1 MTRYCPSRQ
10 PHPPGPPLQKRGG
23 SLTSANVR
31 CRLAPP
37 SFLERGAGGV
47 RCGWAALLL
56 ALLVFSRAAQAQ
68 NAPSEKPKVTRIL
81 FLLDASGS
89 MMAPWEGQPRWTVAK
104 RMLSKMVDSLNA
116 YPNLELGL
124 RVYGHQFPNA
134 DKNCQDSKLE
144 VPFAPRNAKA
154 IKDKLTTL
162 KAQGNTPITYSLEQS
177 ANDFPTDKSS
187 RNVLLLITDG
197 LESCNR
203 DPCAASIALQ
213 RKHVFLKPFVIGI
226 GAERDFGKQLECLGQ
241 YYNAAEVKT
250 FRTVMDDVIAQTLS
264 KTTVSVNLTDAAGRP
279 VESNVNMTFVNNVTE
294 QPEYNYVHYRD
305 AQGKA
310 DVLDI
315 DALQSYDLVI
325 NTVPPV
331 RQANLAIKPGK
342 ANVLTFKTPQGTLWL
357 QNPAITPNPYG
368 TVQAVVH
375 DPQKNTVASFPF
387 GTRQKLLAGN
397 YEVELLT
404 LPRITRRVTVKQGQ
418 ELAVTYA
425 APGTLNITTDLKGY
439 GSIYRLNDD
448 ESQTWIYNLPD
459 GGSSKVNLPMQP
471 GAYRLV
477 FRTKTSTGSKFTDVR
492 NFSIRSGQT
501 TSVAIFGK

>member
-1 MTRYCPSRQ
+1 MR
-10 PHPPGPPLQKRGG
+10 
-23 SLTSANVR
+23 LTWRAT
-31 CRLAPP
+31 LL
-37 SFLERGAGGV
+37 F
-47 RCGWAALLL
+47 LLL
-56 ALLVFSRAAQAQ
+56 AFSRTTQAQ
-68 NAPSEKPKVTRIL
+68 NAPPERPKVTRIL

-89 MMAPWEGQPRWTVAK
+89 MMAPWEGQPRWVVAK

-116 YPNLELGL
+116 YPNLELAL
-124 RVYGHQFPNA
+124 RVYGHQYPNSE
-134 DKNCQDSKLE
+134 KNCEDSKLE

-154 IKDKLTTL
+154 IKARLATL

-177 ANDFPTDKSS
+177 ARDFPTDKSS

-213 RKHVFLKPFVIGI
+213 RKRVFLKPFIIGI
-226 GAERDFGKQLECLGQ
+226 GAERDFGRQLECLGQ

-250 FRTVMDDVIAQTLS
+250 FRTVMNDVIAKTLS
-264 KTTVSVNLTDAAGRP
+264 KTTVAVNLTDAAGRP
-279 VESNVNMTFVNNVTE
+279 VETNVNMTFVNNVTG

-305 AQGKA
+305 DQGRA

-331 RQANLAIKPGK
+331 RQANIAITPGR
-342 ANVLTFKTPQGTLWL
+342 ANVLTYKTPQGTLWL
-357 QNPAITPNPYG
+357 QNPALTPNPYG
-368 TVQAVVH
+368 TMRAVVRS
-375 DPQKNTVASFPF
+375 QAGATVTAGSF

-397 YEVELLT
+397 YEVEVLT
-404 LPRITRRVTVKQGQ
+404 LPRTVRRITIKQGQ
-418 ELAVTYA
+418 EIAVTYD

-439 GSIYRLNDD
+439 GSIYQLNDD
-448 ESQTWIYNLPD
+448 ESQTWIYALPD
-459 GGSSKVNLPMQP
+459 GGSSKLNLPMQP

-477 FRTKTSTGSKFTDVR
+477 FRTATSNGSKFTDVR

>member
-1 MTRYCPSRQ
+1 MQRCAWRA
-10 PHPPGPPLQKRGG
+10 PHPPAPSPAERG
-23 SLTSANVR
+23 SLTFS
-31 CRLAPP
+31 
-37 SFLERGAGGV
+37 LEAEPVPLLFGRGGRGV
-47 RCGWAALLL
+47 RLTWAV
-56 ALLVFSRAAQAQ
+56 LLVLLGFSRNAFAQ
-68 NAPSEKPKVTRIL
+68 NAAPEKPKVTRIL

-89 MMAPWEGQPRWTVAK
+89 MMAPWEGQPRWNVAK

-250 FRTVMDDVIAQTLS
+250 FRTVMNDVIAQTLS
-264 KTTVSVNLTDAAGRP
+264 KTTVSVNLTDADSRP
-279 VESNVNMTFVNNVTE
+279 VETNVNMTFVNNVTE

-331 RQANLAIKPGK
+331 RQQNLVIKPGK
-342 ANVLTFKTPQGTLWL
+342 ANVLTYKTPQGTLWL
-357 QNPAITPNPYG
+357 QSPQLTPNPYG
-368 TVQAVVH
+368 TMQAVVR
-375 DPQKNTVASFPF
+375 DPQRNTVASFPF
-387 GTRQKLLAGN
+387 GTKQKLLAGN
-397 YEVELLT
+397 YEVEVLT
-404 LPRITRRVTVKQGQ
+404 LPRITRRVSVKQGQ

-439 GSIYRLNDD
+439 GSIYQLNND
-448 ESQTWIYNLPD
+448 ESQTWIYTLPE
-459 GGSSKVNLPMQP
+459 GGSSKLNLPMQP

>member
-1 MTRYCPSRQ
+1 M
-10 PHPPGPPLQKRGG
+10 
-23 SLTSANVR
+23 
-31 CRLAPP
+31 
-37 SFLERGAGGV
+37 
-47 RCGWAALLL
+47 LLL
-56 ALLVFSRAAQAQ
+56 LTLLCLGSNTYAQ
-68 NAPSEKPKVTRIL
+68 NAPPEKPKVTRIL

-89 MMAPWEGQPRWTVAK
+89 MMAPWEGQPRWVVAK

-116 YPNLELGL
+116 YPNLELAL
-124 RVYGHQFPNA
+124 RVYGHQFPNV
-134 DKNCQDSKLE
+134 DKNCEDSKLE

-154 IKDKLTTL
+154 IKARLATL
-162 KAQGNTPITYSLEQS
+162 KAQGNTPITYSLLQS

-241 YYNAAEVKT
+241 YYNAAEVAT
-250 FRTVMDDVIAQTLS
+250 FRTVMNDVIAKTLS
-264 KTTVSVNLTDAAGRP
+264 KTTVAVNLTDAAGRP
-279 VESNVNMTFVNNVTE
+279 VESNVNMTFVNNVTG

-305 AQGKA
+305 DQGRA

-331 RQANLAIKPGK
+331 RQANISITPGK
-342 ANVLTFKTPQGTLWL
+342 ANVLTYKTPQGTLWL
-357 QNPAITPNPYG
+357 QNPPLTPNPYG
-368 TVQAVVH
+368 TMRAVVRS
-375 DPQKNTVASFPF
+375 QAGATVTAGTF
-387 GTRQKLLAGN
+387 GSRQKLLAGN
-397 YEVELLT
+397 YEVEALT
-404 LPRITRRVTVKQGQ
+404 LPRTVRRITIKQGQ
-418 ELAVTYA
+418 EIAVTYD

-439 GSIYRLNDD
+439 GSIYQLNDD
-448 ESQTWIYNLPD
+448 ESQTWIYSLPE
-459 GGSSKVNLPMQP
+459 GGSSKLNLPMQP

-477 FRTKTSTGSKFTDVR
+477 FRTKTSNGSKFTDVR

>member
-1 MTRYCPSRQ
+1 
-10 PHPPGPPLQKRGG
+10 
-23 SLTSANVR
+23 
-31 CRLAPP
+31 
-37 SFLERGAGGV
+37 
-47 RCGWAALLL
+47 
-56 ALLVFSRAAQAQ
+56 
-68 NAPSEKPKVTRIL
+68 
-81 FLLDASGS
+81 
-89 MMAPWEGQPRWTVAK
+89 MMAPWEGQPRWNVAK

-134 DKNCQDSKLE
+134 DKNCQDSRLE

-154 IKDKLTTL
+154 IKAKLTSL

-177 ANDFPTDKSS
+177 ANDFPADKSS

-203 DPCAASIALQ
+203 DPCAASVALQ

-226 GAERDFGKQLECLGQ
+226 GAERDFGRQLECLGQ

-264 KTTVSVNLTDAAGRP
+264 KTTVAVNLTDADGRP

-305 AQGKA
+305 DQGKA

-331 RQANLAIKPGK
+331 RQKNLAIRPGR
-342 ANVLTFKTPQGTLWL
+342 ANVLTFKTPQGTLWV
-357 QNPAITPNPYG
+357 QNPALVPNPYG
-368 TVQAVVH
+368 NVQAVVRT
-375 DPQKNTVASFPF
+375 PNGTAVGAFAA

-397 YEVELLT
+397 YEVEILT
-404 LPRITRRVTVKQGQ
+404 LPRVVRRVAVRQGQ
-418 ELAVTYA
+418 ETAVTYA
-425 APGTLNITTDLKGY
+425 APGTLNITSDLKGY
-439 GSIYRLNDD
+439 GSLYQLNDD
-448 ESQTWIYNLPD
+448 ESQTWIYNLPES
-459 GGSSKVNLPMQP
+459 SSKINLPMQP

-477 FRTKTSTGSKFTDVR
+477 FRTKTSNGSKYTAVR
-492 NFSIRSGQT
+492 NLSIRSGQT
-501 TSVAIFGK
+501 TSIAIF

>member
-1 MTRYCPSRQ
+1 MSCVSTTKMSIANRWIAALRE
-10 PHPPGPPLQKRGG
+10 PL
-23 SLTSANVR
+23 T
-31 CRLAPP
+31 
-37 SFLERGAGGV
+37 
-47 RCGWAALLL
+47 AALLFL
-56 ALLVFSRAAQAQ
+56 AVLGGFQAQAQ
-68 NAPSEKPKVTRIL
+68 NASPERPKVTRIL

-89 MMAPWEGQPRWTVAK
+89 MMAPWEGQPRWNVAK

-134 DKNCQDSKLE
+134 DKNCEDSRLE
-144 VPFAPRNAKA
+144 VPFAPKNARA
-154 IKDKLTTL
+154 IKDKLATL
-162 KAQGNTPITYSLEQS
+162 KAQGNTPITYSLLQS
-177 ANDFPTDKSS
+177 ANDFPQDRSS

-226 GAERDFGKQLECLGQ
+226 GAERDFGRQLECLGQ

-264 KTTVSVNLTDAAGRP
+264 KTTVAINLTDADGRP
-279 VESNVNMTFVNNVTE
+279 VESNVNMTFVNNVTG

-305 AQGKA
+305 DKGKA

-325 NTVPPV
+325 NTVPPL
-331 RQANLAIKPGK
+331 RQPNLAIKPGR
-342 ANVLTFKTPQGTLWL
+342 ANVLNFRTPQGYLVL
-357 QNPAITPNPYG
+357 QNPAISPNPYG
-368 TVQAVVH
+368 TVQAVVRA
-375 DPQKNTVASFPF
+375 QNGVEVGAFPS
-387 GTRQKLLAGN
+387 GTKQKLLAGN

-404 LPRITRRVTVKQGQ
+404 LPRTIRRISVRQGQ
-418 ELAVTYA
+418 ETTVTYA
-425 APGTLNITTDLKGY
+425 APGTLNITSDLKGY
-439 GSIYRLNDD
+439 GSIYQLNDD
-448 ESQTWIYNLPD
+448 ESQTWIYNLPE
-459 GGSSKVNLPMQP
+459 GSSKVNLPMQP

-477 FRTKTSTGSKFTDVR
+477 YRTKTSNGSKYTAVR
-492 NFSIRSGQT
+492 NFSIRSSQT
-501 TSVAIFGK
+501 SSVAIF

>member
-1 MTRYCPSRQ
+1 M
-10 PHPPGPPLQKRGG
+10 
-23 SLTSANVR
+23 R
-31 CRLAPP
+31 CR
-37 SFLERGAGGV
+37 
-47 RCGWAALLL
+47 WAALLL
-56 ALLVFSRAAQAQ
+56 LLFISRAGAAQ
-68 NAPSEKPKVTRIL
+68 NAASAKPKVTRIL

-89 MMAPWEGQPRWTVAK
+89 MMAPWEGQPRWNVAK
-104 RMLSKMVDSLNA
+104 RMLSKMADSLNA

-134 DKNCQDSKLE
+134 DKNCEDSRLE
-144 VPFAPRNAKA
+144 VPFAPRNAAA
-154 IKDKLTTL
+154 IKQKLAGL

-203 DPCAASIALQ
+203 DPCAASLALQ
-213 RKHVFLKPFVIGI
+213 RKRVFLKPFVIGI

-241 YYNAAEVKT
+241 YYNAAEVAT
-250 FRTVMDDVIAQTLS
+250 FRTVMNDVIIKTLS
-264 KTTVSVNLTDAAGRP
+264 KTTVAVNLTDVAGKP
-279 VESNVNMTFVNNVTE
+279 VESNVNLTFVNNVTG

-305 AQGKA
+305 AQGHP

-331 RQANLAIKPGK
+331 RQVNIPITPGR
-342 ANVLTFKTPQGTLWL
+342 ANVLTYKTPQGTLRL
-357 QNPAITPNPYG
+357 LSPLLTPNPYG
-368 TVQAVVH
+368 TLRAVVRTP
-375 DPQKNTVASFPF
+375 DRATVTAANF

-397 YEVELLT
+397 YEVEVLT
-404 LPRITRRVTVKQGQ
+404 LPRIVQRLTIKQGQ
-418 ELAVTYA
+418 EIAVTYA
-425 APGTLNITTDLKGY
+425 APGTLNITSDLKGY
-439 GSIYRLNDD
+439 GSIYQLNDD
-448 ESQTWIYNLPD
+448 ESQTWIYSLPD
-459 GGSSKVNLPMQP
+459 GGSSKMNLPMQP

-477 FRTKTSTGSKFTDVR
+477 FRTKTSIGSKFTDVR
-492 NFSIRSGQT
+492 NFSVRSGQT